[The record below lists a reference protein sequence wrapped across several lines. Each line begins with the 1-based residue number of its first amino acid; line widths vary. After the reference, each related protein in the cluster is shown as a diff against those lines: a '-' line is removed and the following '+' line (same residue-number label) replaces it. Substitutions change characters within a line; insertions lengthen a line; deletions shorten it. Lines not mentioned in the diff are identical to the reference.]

1 MCDRSHNGLLGA
13 TSFFHRDGWVDA
25 SPKSSFTSLY
35 AKRYRR
41 PTAQYAELGTVAMK
55 YREFRDS
62 RDELWSV
69 WEVQPSSMERRL
81 RDDPERCPRVD
92 RRYSAPAPRI
102 RVDDP
107 RFSHGWLAFESGMEK
122 RRLCPIPSQWESLTD
137 SELACLVSQA
147 LPTIKHGA

>member
-1 MCDRSHNGLLGA
+1 M
-13 TSFFHRDGWVDA
+13 TSFLHRDGYVDA
-25 SPKSSFTSLY
+25 GAKSFSPFSY
-35 AKRYRR
+35 AKHYRR
-41 PTAQYAELGTVAMK
+41 TVQYAEWCTVAMK
-55 YREFRDS
+55 YREFKDS

-81 RDDPERCPRVD
+81 RDEPERCPRVD
-92 RRYSAPAPRI
+92 RRYGAPTPRI

-137 SELACLVSQA
+137 AELAALVSQA

>member
-1 MCDRSHNGLLGA
+1 MCDRSHNAPLGEP
-13 TSFFHRDGWVDA
+13 SFLRRDACVDA
-25 SPKSSFTSLY
+25 SAQSCFTFLL

-41 PTAQYAELGTVAMK
+41 AAQYADLGTVAVK

-81 RDDPERCPRVD
+81 RDDPERRPRVD
-92 RRYSAPAPRI
+92 RRYSAPALRI
-102 RVDDP
+102 RVDDE

-137 SELACLVSQA
+137 TELARLVSEA
-147 LPTIKHGA
+147 VPTIKHGT